1 MPERCGDVLFQD
13 RPFALGAD
21 MNPFVKAITPLP
33 DYRLL
38 VEFENGERR
47 VFDLTAYLD
56 KGVFTQLRDPAR
68 FRLARVVAGS
78 IEWPGE
84 IDLSYDTIYL
94 RSQPA
99 AEAAAA

>member
-1 MPERCGDVLFQD
+1 
-13 RPFALGAD
+13 
-21 MNPFVKAITPLP
+21 MNPYVKNLTPLA

-47 VFDLTAYLD
+47 VFDLTPYLG

-84 IDLSYDTIYL
+84 IDLSYDTIYMQ
-94 RSQPA
+94 SQPA
-99 AEAAAA
+99 AVASAA

>member
-1 MPERCGDVLFQD
+1 MVMPLGDEVAMRWTPPYL
-13 RPFALGAD
+13 
-21 MNPFVKAITPLP
+21 KAISALP
-33 DYRLL
+33 NYRLL
-38 VEFENGERR
+38 VEFENGDRR
-47 VFDLTAYLD
+47 IFDHTSYLN

-94 RSQPA
+94 RSQPLA
-99 AEAAAA
+99 DAAAA

>member
-1 MPERCGDVLFQD
+1 
-13 RPFALGAD
+13 
-21 MNPFVKAITPLP
+21 MNPYVKHLIPLA

-47 VFDLTAYLD
+47 VFDLSPYLD
-56 KGVFTQLRDPAR
+56 KGVFVQLRDPAR
-68 FRLARVVAGS
+68 FKLARVVTGS

-94 RSQPA
+94 QSQPA
-99 AEAAAA
+99 SDAAAA

>member
-21 MNPFVKAITPLP
+21 MNPFVKAITPLT